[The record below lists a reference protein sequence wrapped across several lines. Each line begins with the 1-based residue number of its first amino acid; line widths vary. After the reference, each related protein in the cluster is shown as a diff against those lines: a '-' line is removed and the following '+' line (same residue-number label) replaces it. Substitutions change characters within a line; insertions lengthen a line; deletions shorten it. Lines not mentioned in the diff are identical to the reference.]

1 MALQEA
7 MASREELEAYIGD
20 KAKEAFYKNL
30 LDKYFL
36 NPNKPSWS
44 FAACILNTFWLA
56 YRKALMPSLIVFV
69 AFFSIITVI
78 PYPLSYIFAAIIF
91 ILMGL
96 FGMNIYLL
104 TAEKEISRIKSY
116 NPNLKGKKLLE
127 LIAKKG
133 KPSHKYS
140 FVLVWVSI
148 LFLSIF
154 ILR

>member
-20 KAKEAFYKNL
+20 KAKDTFYKNL

-44 FAACILNTFWLA
+44 FVACIFNTFWLA

-78 PYPLSYIFAAIIF
+78 PFPLSYIFAAIIY

-116 NPNLKGKKLLE
+116 NPTLKGKKLLE
-127 LIAKKG
+127 LIAEKG

-148 LFLSIF
+148 IFLSIF